1 MNTFKWLLKREFW
14 ENKGAFLWTPITIG
28 VVMTGFIVISL
39 AIALLGLSH
48 GMEINGVQVN
58 DLAKT
63 VTPEQRAVF
72 ANRFVFGYAS
82 LTVPILVAFGFCGFF
97 YCLSALYDERKD
109 RSVLFWKSLPLS
121 DRDTVLSKVA
131 MAVVVAPLI
140 ALVIAIATAFVAG
153 FVICIAAAIAGVNI
167 FGDVLTN
174 AATYYLPFQLLGVL
188 PVYALWALPTVGWL
202 LMVSAW
208 ARTKPLLWALGVPLL
223 TGMLVS
229 WANKLFGFDWNVGW
243 FWKTILGRLLGS
255 VIPGSWM
262 GFVSQ
267 LPKVDEAGGP
277 GTAFGIGSSA
287 SWGLLASPNIWI
299 GAALG
304 AAMIYAAIRLRGLR
318 DEG

>member
-14 ENKGAFLWTPITIG
+14 EHKGAFFWTPVVIG
-28 VVMTGFIVISL
+28 VLMTGFIAVSL
-39 AIALLGLSH
+39 AIAVLGLSS

-58 DLAKT
+58 DLARV
-63 VTPEQRAVF
+63 VTPEQRAAF
-72 ANRFVFGYAS
+72 ANRFVFGYAG
-82 LTVPILVAFGFCGFF
+82 LTVPIFIAFGFCGFF
-97 YCLSALYDERKD
+97 YCLSALFDERKD

-131 MAVVVAPLI
+131 MVVVVAPLI
-140 ALVIAIATAFVAG
+140 ALVVAVATALIAG
-153 FVICIAAAIAGVNI
+153 LFICIAAAIAGVNI
-167 FGDVLTN
+167 FGDVLSN
-174 AATYYLPFQLLGVL
+174 PATYYMPFQLLAVL
-188 PVYALWALPTVGWL
+188 PVYALWALPTIGWL

-223 TGMLVS
+223 SGMLVA
-229 WANKLFGFDWNVGW
+229 WANKMFGFDWNVGW

-262 GFVSQ
+262 SYVSQ
-267 LPKVDEAGGP
+267 LPIVDEAGGP
-277 GTAFGIGSSA
+277 ATAFGVGVSA

-304 AAMIYAAIRLRGLR
+304 AAMIYAAIRLRSTR